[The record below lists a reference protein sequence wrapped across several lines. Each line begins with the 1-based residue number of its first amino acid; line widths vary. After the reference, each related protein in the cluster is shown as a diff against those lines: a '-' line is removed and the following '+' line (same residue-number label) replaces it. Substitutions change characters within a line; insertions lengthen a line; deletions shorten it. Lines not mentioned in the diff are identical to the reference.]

1 MRMERIIVYEN
12 VNRKGENK
20 MAEKKEKEL
29 SFEESLVKLEEIV
42 KKLEVG
48 DVPLDDAIDEFNK
61 AMKLAKSCDEKLKS
75 ADEAITKLVKEVDF
89 TIDE

>member
-1 MRMERIIVYEN
+1 M
-12 VNRKGENK
+12 

-29 SFEESLVKLEEIV
+29 SFEESLEELEKIV

-61 AMKLAKSCDEKLKS
+61 AMKLSKVCDEKLKKAEES
-75 ADEAITKLVKEVDF
+75 ITKLVKDNGEVVDF
-89 TIDE
+89 QVEDE